1 MRSTAASGRRGA
13 VIVETTLVAPLLVL
27 ILLGILEMAMLM
39 KDHAALANL
48 VKAGGRNAS
57 TVAADHVAASQSVA
71 RHCTATACSTE
82 RAPAVADVV
91 AAAIERSDA
100 ALSKDSIDE
109 LWIYKAN
116 PGGYPGSAGSTG
128 FDSCVSACVVYRW
141 DSGKQAF
148 DYVSGTW
155 GASDVPSCAD
165 GKDAVGVYLKA
176 THSLSAGL
184 FSRGVPISD
193 HAVFTV
199 DQLGAGCH

>member
-39 KDHAALANL
+39 KDHAALSNL
-48 VKAGGRNAS
+48 VRAGGRSAS
-57 TVAADHVAASQSVA
+57 SVMTDRHAPSQSVA
-71 RHCTATACSTE
+71 RHCTATGCSAE
-82 RAPAVADVV
+82 HAPAVADVV
-91 AAAIERSDA
+91 AAAIQHADA
-100 ALSKDSIDE
+100 ALSKDAIDE

-116 PGGYPGSAGSTG
+116 PEGYPGSADNTSFGSCTT
-128 FDSCVSACVVYRW
+128 ACVVYRW
-141 DSGKQAF
+141 DSEHQMF

-155 GASDVPSCAD
+155 GADDAVTCAD
-165 GKDAVGVYLKA
+165 GNAAVGVYLKA

-199 DQLGAGCH
+199 DQLDTGCR